1 MMVIYFRNKVIK
13 DGQKIIVGIE
23 VVDLVFKMVLK
34 KVVCQVFMKLV
45 LICYL
50 SRPFVL
56 PFECGN
62 LKLNFI

>member
-1 MMVIYFRNKVIK
+1 MMVFYFRKRVIK
-13 DGQKIIVGIE
+13 IILSQKIIVGVE

-34 KVVCQVFMKLV
+34 KVIFRVFMKLV

-50 SRPFVL
+50 NR

>member
-1 MMVIYFRNKVIK
+1 MMVIYFRNKVK

-34 KVVCQVFMKLV
+34 KVVFRVFMKLV

-50 SRPFVL
+50 SRPF
-56 PFECGN
+56 EWRN
-62 LKLNFI
+62 LKLNFIYYKK

>member
-1 MMVIYFRNKVIK
+1 MMVIYFRNKVK

-34 KVVCQVFMKLV
+34 KVVFRVFMKLV

-50 SRPFVL
+50 SRPF
-56 PFECGN
+56 EWGN
-62 LKLNFI
+62 LKLNFIYYNK

>member
-1 MMVIYFRNKVIK
+1 MMVIYFRNRVKEHTLS
-13 DGQKIIVGIE
+13 QKIIVGIE

-50 SRPFVL
+50 SRPF
-56 PFECGN
+56 ECGN